1 MGWRLRWCRWDGQRG
16 LSPTV
21 RKSRFHPPRATST
34 SANTCARRWAVMRRQ
49 FQPFLPRFLA
59 SPDALLTAFSRGG
72 ESPYYANELILPL
85 FAAGYD
91 VSR

>member
-1 MGWRLRWCRWDGQRG
+1 
-16 LSPTV
+16 
-21 RKSRFHPPRATST
+21 
-34 SANTCARRWAVMRRQ
+34 MRRQ